1 MNKEIH
7 SGLAVVLDRGR
18 QTYGKVREKLIKGAE
33 VTNEA
38 VHNHPYRVGGI
49 GLGLGALLGY
59 LIAHRRH
66 NHQ

>member
-7 SGLAVVLDRGR
+7 SGLAVALDRGR
-18 QTYGKVREKLIKGAE
+18 QTYSKVREKLIKGTE

-38 VHNHPYRVGGI
+38 VHKHPYRVGGI
-49 GLGLGALLGY
+49 GLGLGVLLGY

>member
-7 SGLAVVLDRGR
+7 PNLTAALDRGR
-18 QTYGKVREKLIKGAE
+18 QTFGKVRERFIKGAE

-38 VHNHPYRVGGI
+38 VHKHPYRVGGI

-59 LIAHRRH
+59 LFAHRRH
-66 NHQ
+66 NHR

>member
-7 SGLAVVLDRGR
+7 SGLAVALDRGR

-33 VTNEA
+33 VTNGA
-38 VHNHPYRVGGI
+38 VRNHPYRVVGL

-59 LIAHRRH
+59 LFAHRRH
-66 NHQ
+66 NHR

>member
-7 SGLAVVLDRGR
+7 SDLAVALDRGR

-38 VHNHPYRVGGI
+38 VHKYPYRVGAI

-59 LIAHRRH
+59 LISHRRH